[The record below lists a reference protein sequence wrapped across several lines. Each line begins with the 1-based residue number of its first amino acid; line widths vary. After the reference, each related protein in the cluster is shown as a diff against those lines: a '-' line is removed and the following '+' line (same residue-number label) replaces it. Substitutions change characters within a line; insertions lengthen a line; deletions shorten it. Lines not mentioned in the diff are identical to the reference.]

1 MITLTDYDGFAATYQ
16 DDCFITVTPYS
27 QGGVAGSKIEYLT
40 NTYTIA
46 VAYVTS
52 TPATISGSSVYVQPL
67 TIVLDNG
74 QTETF
79 YLNPRFYKSY
89 TAVGS
94 NTQLIYEYDQA
105 SQPQSYIT
113 STSTGTIDA
122 QIAAATG
129 GGGLGWGLS
138 GNAGTDYTV
147 NYIGTTDNE
156 PLTFRTNGI
165 ARFGFDETG
174 GTLSTT
180 DLFNPAGSYSVL
192 QWGNNSITQ
201 KIYVLDVNAASI
213 DLTSGSVVTLTE
225 DTGTGIYN
233 QTIVSLA
240 EILLSASGTGTADIR
255 VYPSGEIAIVASD
268 NLLINGSGGGNVGI
282 GSVNPEA
289 VLDVASTESG
299 FLPPRMTG
307 AERDLID
314 TPVNGMILYNTT
326 TDKLQVR
333 AAGAWVDLH

>member
-46 VAYVTS
+46 VAYVIS

-129 GGGLGWGLS
+129 GGGSGWGLS
-138 GNAGTDYTV
+138 GNAGTNAFT
-147 NYIGTTDNE
+147 NYIGTSDAQPLSIKANDVRQIALDGVGNVFNFSTTDIGNQGDNYVSIRATDIN
-156 PLTFRTNGI
+156 TFILQSVASGLERSSI
-165 ARFGFDETG
+165 FFDDKL
-174 GTLSTT
+174 TLST
-180 DLFNPAGSYSVL
+180 N
-192 QWGNNSITQ
+192 
-201 KIYVLDVNAASI
+201 NAAQ
-213 DLTSGSVVTLTE
+213 LTV
-225 DTGTGIYN
+225 DATG
-233 QTIVSLA
+233 
-240 EILLSASGTGTADIR
+240 E
-255 VYPSGEIAIVASD
+255 
-268 NLLINGSGGGNVGI
+268 VGI
-282 GSVNPEA
+282 GTATPA
-289 VLDVASTESG
+289 AILDVTSTTSA

-307 AERDLID
+307 TQRDAIVA
-314 TPVNGMILYNTT
+314 PVNGMILYNTT